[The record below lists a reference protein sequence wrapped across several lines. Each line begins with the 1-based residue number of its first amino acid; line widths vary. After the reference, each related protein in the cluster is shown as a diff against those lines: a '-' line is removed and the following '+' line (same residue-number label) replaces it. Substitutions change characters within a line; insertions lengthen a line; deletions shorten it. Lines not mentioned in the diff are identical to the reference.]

1 MHDDQQGHLLD
12 SASQNLAL
20 LLKYELQSKCRSF
33 QICSPQKPVLEYAS
47 NVALLPVCV
56 KASTLETIELWAVV
70 QHSLGSN
77 IAMKYEPV
85 SDDYRSPICA
95 LDGQRLDWLMRPLKE
110 EREQGTSCTHTTHTL
125 QPIHSLFALP
135 LANVSANTSTG
146 PTSLTYHLPIRLLAG
161 LSNPRGITIHTPN
174 IYALN
179 LTVLVNDT
187 APHIESRPHTLTPGD
202 LTMIKLISLI
212 EQAQSRPH
220 AVHKPWRVLGWK
232 SDQTCQR
239 FNQIQLWFN

>member
-1 MHDDQQGHLLD
+1 MSSCATQLGIEHCHEIWTCLWWLPQHHLCTGT
-12 SASQNLAL
+12 ANG
-20 LLKYELQSKCRSF
+20 
-33 QICSPQKPVLEYAS
+33 
-47 NVALLPVCV
+47 
-56 KASTLETIELWAVV
+56 ST
-70 QHSLGSN
+70 
-77 IAMKYEPV
+77 
-85 SDDYRSPICA
+85 
-95 LDGQRLDWLMRPLKE
+95 DWWDPLRRKE
-110 EREQGTSCTHTTHTL
+110 SRGPHAHTHTL

-161 LSNPRGITIHTPN
+161 LTNARGIKIHTPN

-179 LTVLVNDT
+179 LTVLLNDT

-220 AVHKPWRVLGWK
+220 AVHKPWRVFRVEIWSNLSTIQ
-232 SDQTCQR
+232 SDSTINSLIYLLIYLAH
-239 FNQIQLWFN
+239 FGLSLEYWIMFYKKILLHI